1 MLKTT
6 RAPKLQISTH
16 THTHTLLC
24 VIVQSHDVPCDS
36 MTRPNK
42 SKRYAQAKT
51 PNHDQQLP
59 QLRGNLGQLCPVR
72 NEQTKDRHRINIETQ
87 VVRLKGW
94 KNTSVVFIILQD
106 CVRSLVLC
114 TLKNLKTI
122 FYLFTTCLMCI
133 SPPIPGPRYGA
144 SAFCT
149 VGSKA
154 LIFMMSCSASNK
166 KDGKDTSIR
175 RVQRIL
181 MHVYF
186 SKRKLWF
193 KMKVVIYSNLR

>member
-1 MLKTT
+1 MCHCTVPRCTMWFHDQAK
-6 RAPKLQISTH
+6 QIQT
-16 THTHTLLC
+16 
-24 VIVQSHDVPCDS
+24 I
-36 MTRPNK
+36 
-42 SKRYAQAKT
+42 YAQAKT

-72 NEQTKDRHRINIETQ
+72 NGQTKDRHRINIETQ

-94 KNTSVVFIILQD
+94 KTLQWLSYYRI
-106 CVRSLVLC
+106 VSGLWYYAH
-114 TLKNLKTI
+114 LKISKRH
-122 FYLFTTCLMCI
+122 YLFPTCSMCI

-175 RVQRIL
+175 RVRNF
-181 MHVYF
+181 MHFFF
-186 SKRKLWF
+186 SKWKLRF
-193 KMKVVIYSNLR
+193 KIAFVTDRFANWSKWLSAPAVPV